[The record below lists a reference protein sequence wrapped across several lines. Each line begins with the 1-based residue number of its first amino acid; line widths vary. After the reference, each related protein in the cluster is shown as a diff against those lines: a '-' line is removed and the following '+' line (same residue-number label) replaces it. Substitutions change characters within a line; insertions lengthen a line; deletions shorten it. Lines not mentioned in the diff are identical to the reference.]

1 MSSRHAFQGCLVAAM
16 VTLGAN
22 LGSGRAVAAPPRP
35 AAGEESVEAY
45 EGSPAPSFANAA
57 KGAWRALHQAGRNRF
72 LGGRSRKWID
82 NTGRHD
88 AQASLV
94 GVNDTA
100 ALLHKPG
107 GGVIEV
113 PLARLS
119 ERDLAYIRER
129 GQAWSPL
136 SMWRPVAAQVVPRVQ
151 DMLNGEAPT
160 VDVLPI
166 TDAVHVR
173 IGKAYLNQ
181 RFAREIDKS
190 VSVRDQILGT
200 PIRGRAV
207 VDGDVQVRPISSK
220 GRGALLVV
228 VTGRAES
235 QTVGTHHPV
244 WIHSRATTEFR
255 GVKQIFLTPEG
266 VTFLPA
272 QVTASTRSRTTGI
285 SSSLPRW
292 RGRIACGIAARRV
305 DESRAAADRIS
316 TAHNRAS
323 VARDIDQQV
332 EQSLS
337 ANGTFLTRHQERVR
351 EALGLKDTKLVC
363 SSTDDYLELAFLSE
377 DANKDISSPPDFSS
391 ESDLEIV
398 LHTPSLTPAAIGPG
412 TRVLL
417 TNLFNAL
424 LDNLL
429 ERRAERRGK
438 EEAKCLLV
446 WSRDQ
451 QWLAIMADS
460 EQDVHV
466 TQTAGN
472 SRD

>member
-1 MSSRHAFQGCLVAAM
+1 M
-16 VTLGAN
+16 
-22 LGSGRAVAAPPRP
+22 
-35 AAGEESVEAY
+35 
-45 EGSPAPSFANAA
+45 
-57 KGAWRALHQAGRNRF
+57 
-72 LGGRSRKWID
+72 
-82 NTGRHD
+82 
-88 AQASLV
+88 
-94 GVNDTA
+94 
-100 ALLHKPG
+100 
-107 GGVIEV
+107 
-113 PLARLS
+113 
-119 ERDLAYIRER
+119 
-129 GQAWSPL
+129 
-136 SMWRPVAAQVVPRVQ
+136 
-151 DMLNGEAPT
+151 
-160 VDVLPI
+160 
-166 TDAVHVR
+166 
-173 IGKAYLNQ
+173 
-181 RFAREIDKS
+181 
-190 VSVRDQILGT
+190 
-200 PIRGRAV
+200 
-207 VDGDVQVRPISSK
+207 
-220 GRGALLVV
+220 
-228 VTGRAES
+228 
-235 QTVGTHHPV
+235 
-244 WIHSRATTEFR
+244 
-255 GVKQIFLTPEG
+255 
-266 VTFLPA
+266 TFLPA